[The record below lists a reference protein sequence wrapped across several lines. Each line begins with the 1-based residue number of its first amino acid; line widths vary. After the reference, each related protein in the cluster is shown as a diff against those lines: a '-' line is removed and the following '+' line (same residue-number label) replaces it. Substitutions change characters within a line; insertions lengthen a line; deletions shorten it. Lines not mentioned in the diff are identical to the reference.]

1 MVISNN
7 KKYRN
12 HYYDILSE
20 DYFGYANE
28 AYIQPY
34 ITTTKPHAE
43 HEPAKA
49 ELKDARLLQDYFI
62 NNVFLRES
70 TEPKLFCIL
79 GDTGTGKTAA
89 LVHLFIDY
97 INAHT
102 ERDLPYQIRL
112 VSLSRNHPFQEIE
125 KIEQKDKCILLLDA
139 LDENSEAKDPSKYA
153 QFMHKIEGYCDAFA
167 RVVITCRPQFFHDE
181 QSEPGP
187 IRVRWNGKW
196 LEFKKIYLAPFN
208 DNQVHQFLDKKIT
221 FRFNDKLRQKA
232 EDIVKKL
239 PLIAIRPLVLTFI
252 EDIARSD
259 REVNNTLDVFDII
272 IEKWINR
279 DVENISPEDIDKRT
293 NQWWDTLSTVA
304 SYMYSRQSLN
314 ISFQELKDLVNNS
327 NLTEEDK
334 PHFTQRAMLA
344 RSGNEYHFSHKSF
357 YEYFMAYRFFL
368 HFKEIG
374 NLYSMDFALQI
385 YGDLFSAWKE
395 KRRLRF
401 ADIQNLNTYQVAA
414 SLLTI
419 GNRLQDLHHFSEAEN
434 KYHTALT
441 LFKILDK
448 ESPNKY
454 IDDVA
459 TTLNNLAILH
469 SDINRHD
476 DAEREYQEALAIHRQ
491 LAEKN
496 PDTYLPDVAETLN
509 NLAVLHRVTNR
520 HDDAEKEYQE
530 ALDIRRQL
538 AKKNPDTYL
547 PDVAMTLNNL
557 AVLHSDTNR
566 HDDAESEYQEALDI
580 RRQLAQKN
588 PDTYL
593 RNVADTLNN
602 LANLHSDTNRHDEA
616 EREYQEAL
624 DIRRQLAQKN
634 PDAFL
639 SDVAMT
645 LNNLAIL
652 HSDINRHDYAEKE
665 YQEALDI
672 RRQLTKKN
680 PDAFL
685 PNVATTVNNL
695 AALHRVINRY
705 DDAESEYQE
714 ALDIRRQLAQKNPDA
729 FLPNVAM
736 TLNNLAIL
744 HSDINRHDD
753 AEKEYQEALDIRRQL
768 AEKNPDAFL
777 PDVAMTLF
785 NIALLHL
792 DQENYEA
799 AEEAAQESLEKFQI
813 MAAKSPAAFDK
824 DVEDCNNLIATIHEG
839 KEKLDATQLKQD

>member
-1 MVISNN
+1 MDSTNINTIVTIISIIIGVPAFIVLIRKLFPNN
-7 KKYRN
+7 SNWRKKYLTD
-12 HYYDILSE
+12 HLSE
-20 DYFGYANE
+20 DFNHYRNNPV
-28 AYIQPY
+28 YIQPY

-79 GDTGTGKTAA
+79 GDTGTGKTHA
-89 LVHLFIDY
+89 LVRLFTDY

-102 ERDLPYQIRL
+102 KRNLPYQIRL

-139 LDENSEAKDPSKYA
+139 LDENSEAKDPTKYA
-153 QFMHKIEGYCDAFA
+153 QFMRKIEGYCDSFA

-187 IRVRWNGKW
+187 TRVRWNGKW

-208 DNQVHQFLDKKIT
+208 DNQVQQFLDEKIT

-232 EDIVKKL
+232 EDIVKKQ

-327 NLTEEDK
+327 NLTKEDK
-334 PHFTQRAMLA
+334 PHFTQRAMLT

-368 HFKEIG
+368 HFEEIG

-385 YGDLFSAWKE
+385 YDDLFSAWIENKQP
-395 KRRLRF
+395 RF
-401 ADIQNLNTYQVAA
+401 ADIQNLHPYQVAA
-414 SLLTI
+414 SLGNI
-419 GNRLQDLHHFSEAEN
+419 GNRLKDLHHFSEAEN
-434 KYHTALT
+434 KYLTALT
-441 LFKILDK
+441 IFEFLDK
-448 ESPNKY
+448 ESPNIY
-454 IDDVA
+454 IDDVATALNNLAALHSDTNRYDDAEKEYQEALDICRQLAKKNPDAFLPNVA
-459 TTLNNLAILH
+459 TTLNNLANLH
-469 SDINRHD
+469 RYTSRYD
-476 DAEREYQEALAIHRQ
+476 DAEREYQEALVIHRQ

-496 PDTYLPDVAETLN
+496 PDTYLRYVATTLNNLAALHSDINRHDEAEKEYQEALDICRQLAKKNPDAFLPYVATTLN
-509 NLAVLHRVTNR
+509 NLAVLHRDINR
-520 HDDAEKEYQE
+520 HDEAEKEYQE

-538 AKKNPDTYL
+538 AKKNPD
-547 PDVAMTLNNL
+547 
-557 AVLHSDTNR
+557 
-566 HDDAESEYQEALDI
+566 
-580 RRQLAQKN
+580 
-588 PDTYL
+588 
-593 RNVADTLNN
+593 
-602 LANLHSDTNRHDEA
+602 
-616 EREYQEAL
+616 
-624 DIRRQLAQKN
+624 
-634 PDAFL
+634 
-639 SDVAMT
+639 
-645 LNNLAIL
+645 
-652 HSDINRHDYAEKE
+652 
-665 YQEALDI
+665 
-672 RRQLTKKN
+672 
-680 PDAFL
+680 AFL
-685 PNVATTVNNL
+685 PYVA
-695 AALHRVINRY
+695 
-705 DDAESEYQE
+705 
-714 ALDIRRQLAQKNPDA
+714 K
-729 FLPNVAM
+729 
-736 TLNNLAIL
+736 
-744 HSDINRHDD
+744 
-753 AEKEYQEALDIRRQL
+753 
-768 AEKNPDAFL
+768 
-777 PDVAMTLF
+777 TLF

-799 AEEAAQESLEKFQI
+799 AEKAAQESLEKFQI

-824 DVEDCNNLIATIHEG
+824 DVEKCNNLIATIHEG
-839 KEKLDATQLKQD
+839 KEKLDAPQPEQE

>member
-1 MVISNN
+1 MDFSSIISIISTALAIILACISILLGIVISNN
-7 KKYRN
+7 KKYRK

-43 HEPAKA
+43 HEPAEA

-62 NNVFLRES
+62 NSVFLRKPK
-70 TEPKLFCIL
+70 EPKDKLFCIL

-102 ERDLPYQIRL
+102 KRDLPYQIRL

-139 LDENSEAKDPSKYA
+139 LDENSEAQDPTKYA

-187 IRVRWNGKW
+187 TRVRWNGKW

-208 DNQVHQFLDKKIT
+208 DNQVQQFLDEKIT

-232 EDIVKKL
+232 EDIVKKQ

-293 NQWWDTLSTVA
+293 DQWWDTLSTVA

-414 SLLTI
+414 SLGTI

-441 LFKILDK
+441 LFKLLDK
-448 ESPNKY
+448 ESPHNY
-454 IDDVA
+454 IDAVA
-459 TTLNNLAILH
+459 TTLNNLAALH
-469 SDINRHD
+469 RDINRHD
-476 DAEREYQEALAIHRQ
+476 DAEREYQEALEIRRQ
-491 LAEKN
+491 LAETYPDTYLRYVADTLNNLAILHSDTNRHDDAEREYQEALEIRRQLAKKN
-496 PDTYLPDVAETLN
+496 PDTYLYLSKVATTLNNLAVLHRVTNRHDEAEREYQEALDICRQLAKKSPDAFLPNVAMTLN

-520 HDDAEKEYQE
+520 HDDAE
-530 ALDIRRQL
+530 
-538 AKKNPDTYL
+538 
-547 PDVAMTLNNL
+547 
-557 AVLHSDTNR
+557 
-566 HDDAESEYQEALDI
+566 
-580 RRQLAQKN
+580 
-588 PDTYL
+588 
-593 RNVADTLNN
+593 
-602 LANLHSDTNRHDEA
+602 
-616 EREYQEAL
+616 REYQEAL
-624 DIRRQLAQKN
+624 
-634 PDAFL
+634 
-639 SDVAMT
+639 V
-645 LNNLAIL
+645 
-652 HSDINRHDYAEKE
+652 
-665 YQEALDI
+665 
-672 RRQLTKKN
+672 
-680 PDAFL
+680 
-685 PNVATTVNNL
+685 
-695 AALHRVINRY
+695 
-705 DDAESEYQE
+705 
-714 ALDIRRQLAQKNPDA
+714 IRRQLAQKNPDA
-729 FLPNVAM
+729 FLPNVAT
-736 TLNNLAIL
+736 TLNNLAVL
-744 HSDINRHDD
+744 HSDTNRHED

-799 AEEAAQESLEKFQI
+799 AEKAAQESLEKYQI

-824 DVEDCNNLIATIHEG
+824 DVEKCNNLIAAFHEG
-839 KEKLDATQLKQD
+839 KEKLDAPQPEQE